1 MMSSELLG
9 VKLRQYRIRQN
20 RASLRERL
28 WHCLGSE
35 AAAVRIR
42 APSARS
48 RISKGSSQT
57 SPSLNVYLETFAQ
70 LRELVDSFWQA
81 VPSDRW
87 VVWVGADYPE
97 FVLPDSLL
105 KRYLWQLVEAFEGQA
120 IRKPGAHSTLYLDA
134 SENDFYASVRGK
146 RWASVLYDAYTQIA
160 KRDYGWEPFRERLP
174 SRHAFVGLFFREQN
188 AFQIAQLF
196 EKVRLCL
203 SGFSLERNE
212 MEQGLRLTDARTGQF
227 VRITHHD
234 ESGIWCIEAAGADFT
249 RRLERI
255 YGYLRGKM
263 MTRVEGYPKLHG
275 YA

>member
-1 MMSSELLG
+1 MIASELLESEW
-9 VKLRQYRIRQN
+9 RQYRIRQN
-20 RASLRERL
+20 REALRERL

-35 AAAVRIR
+35 ASAATIR
-42 APSARS
+42 APSACS
-48 RISKGSSQT
+48 QISKGSSQT
-57 SPSLNVYLETFAQ
+57 SPSLNVYPETLAQ

-97 FVLPDSLL
+97 FVLSDNLL
-105 KRYLWQLVEAFEGQA
+105 KRRLWQLVEAFEGLA
-120 IRKPGAHSTLYLDA
+120 IRKPGAHSALYLDA

-146 RWASVLYDAYTQIA
+146 RWASVLYDTYTQIA
-160 KRDYGWEPFRERLP
+160 KRDYGWELFRERLP
-174 SRHAFVGLFFREQN
+174 SMHAFVGLLFREQD

-203 SGFSLERNE
+203 SGVSLERNE
-212 MEQGLRLTDARTGQF
+212 MEQGLRLTDARTDQF
-227 VRITHHD
+227 VRITRLS
-234 ESGIWCIEAAGADFT
+234 ESGVWCMEAAGTDFT

-275 YA
+275 YV